1 MDVAVLG
8 AGPDGRDLAALA
20 ARAGHDVHL
29 HDAEATAAMDA
40 IDDIERH
47 FGDAVDAG
55 DLGPDERDDTVERL
69 DATTGLEAAV
79 GSADVVLVTVPA
91 DESQLQGLLADVE
104 DDLDRNAIV
113 AVTVGEHGV
122 TAAAAGLR
130 HPDRAVGLSVP
141 EPLAATVAE
150 LVVADQTDAETV
162 ERAETFVSGLGLDPA
177 VVADEPG
184 GISTRLS
191 LALEVEAMRLVVD
204 GAAGVADVDA
214 AYAQRFDLPM
224 GPLERADR
232 AGLDE
237 RLETLEYLA
246 ATLGGRFSPPP
257 LLRELVEAGHT
268 GAASGEGFYVW
279 EGGDPTESAL
289 PDPDIVGRVA
299 GPDDPAR

>member
-8 AGPDGRDLAALA
+8 AGPIGQDLAALA

-55 DLGPDERDDTVERL
+55 DLSPADRDDAVDRL
-69 DATTGLEAAV
+69 DATTGLDAAV
-79 GSADVVLVTVPA
+79 GSAGVVLVTVA
-91 DESQLQGLLADVE
+91 GDEQQLQGLLADVE
-104 DDLDRNAIV
+104 EYLDRDAIV
-113 AVTVGEHGV
+113 ATMVGDYAI

-130 HPDRAVGLSVP
+130 HPDRAIGLSVTD
-141 EPLAATVAE
+141 PLDATVGE
-150 LVVADQTDAETV
+150 VVVADQTDAETL
-162 ERAETFVSGLGLDPA
+162 ERAEAFVVSLGLDPA

-184 GISTRLS
+184 GVSTRLS
-191 LALEVEAMRLVVD
+191 LALEVEAMRLVVE
-204 GAAGVADVDA
+204 GTAGVEAVDA
-214 AYAQRFDLPM
+214 GYAQRFDLPI

-232 AGLDE
+232 AGLDQ

-246 ATLGGRFSPPP
+246 TNLSPRFQPPP
-257 LLRELVEAGHT
+257 LLGELVEAGHT

-279 EGGDPTESAL
+279 DGGEPTESAL
-289 PDPDIVGRVA
+289 PAPDIVGRVA